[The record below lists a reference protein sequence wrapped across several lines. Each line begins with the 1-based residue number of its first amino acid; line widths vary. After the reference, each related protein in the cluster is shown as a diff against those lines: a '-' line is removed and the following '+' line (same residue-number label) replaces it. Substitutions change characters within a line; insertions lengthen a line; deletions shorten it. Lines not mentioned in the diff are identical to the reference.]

1 MLILLYHGVRPT
13 EDRVSPDIRQ
23 KHVSSTS
30 FEQQLRFLAKTHRF
44 YSLHDVQ
51 THIERGISLP
61 RNGAC
66 ITFDDGYQ
74 NNATIAAPILKRLG
88 IPATF
93 FVTTG
98 FIDHRHLLWVD
109 RFESA
114 FSQLSHPQLD
124 FQIQQKH
131 ITLNLTSPELRKIS
145 DSSMRETLKQCDP
158 EERER
163 VLLELENRVG
173 SNKIFPLHEPMTW
186 DQIRQLRSDGFEIGP
201 HTVTH
206 PILSRCTTEQV
217 EQEVL
222 ESKRR
227 VEQELGQS
235 VLHFAH
241 PNGQPSDWNPAV
253 MDIIR
258 RAGFKT
264 CSTTI
269 GRRTRR
275 MEDPFFLPRLTVDM
289 GDDFFRFVL
298 TCSGIRSML
307 SSIKRLF

>member
-1 MLILLYHGVRPT
+1 MLILLYHGVRPP
-13 EDRVSPDIRQ
+13 EDHISPDIRQ
-23 KHVSSTS
+23 KHVSAHS
-30 FEQQLRFLAKTHRF
+30 FERQLRFLGKTHRF
-44 YSLHDVQ
+44 YSLSEVLGFF
-51 THIERGISLP
+51 ERGKPLP
-61 RNGAC
+61 RFGAC

-74 NNATIAAPILKRLG
+74 NNATIAAPILKQLG

-98 FIDHRHLLWVD
+98 FIDHQCTLWVD

-114 FSQLSHPQLD
+114 FSQLSSPQPH
-124 FQIQQKH
+124 FQIQNES
-131 ITLNLTSPELRKIS
+131 IALNLTSPAQRKTS
-145 DSSMRETLKQCDP
+145 DSLLRERLKKCPP

-163 VLLELENRVG
+163 VLTELENRAH

-186 DQIRQLRSDGFEIGP
+186 DQIRQLRADGFEIGP

-206 PILSRCTTEQV
+206 PILSRCTPEQV
-217 EQEVL
+217 EQEIF

-227 VEQELGQS
+227 VEQELGES
-235 VLHFAH
+235 VVHFAH

-253 MDIIR
+253 MDTIR

-269 GRRTRR
+269 SHRTQKKQ
-275 MEDPFFLPRLTVDM
+275 DPFFLPRLTVDM

-298 TCSGIRSML
+298 TSSGIRSML
-307 SSIKRLF
+307 SSIKRLL